1 MIYTGWNAL
10 GWVFAVGLALALL
23 PCLFNL
29 VYHIGADIAED
40 LHKRAHCWK
49 LRQAEYKRDMK
60 EIERA
65 QIEN

>member
-1 MIYTGWNAL
+1 MIYTGLNAL
-10 GWVFAVGLALALL
+10 LWVGAVGLALGLL

-29 VYHIGADIAED
+29 VYHIGADISED
-40 LHKRAHCWK
+40 LHKRAHRWK

-65 QIEN
+65 QLED